1 MPLQRFEAL
10 HEHPAEERI
19 RVVPSHLGP
28 GDFQVPRHFGDG
40 EAGGISLQEIREP
53 PKRSTI
59 LRFTSLK
66 NSLVP
71 RIVSNF
77 SGQSASRGK
86 GLEGFLRVHQESF
99 RG

>member
-1 MPLQRFEAL
+1 
-10 HEHPAEERI
+10 
-19 RVVPSHLGP
+19 
-28 GDFQVPRHFGDG
+28 
-40 EAGGISLQEIREP
+40 
-53 PKRSTI
+53 
-59 LRFTSLK
+59 LK

-99 RG
+99 GG